1 MPIVYMAHEKMAQM
15 WFVRTAL
22 AYLGT
27 PYVWGGDDPSG
38 FDCSGFVLECLKSAG
53 LVGESEDYTAD
64 GLLRLFEGKVV
75 DGPIKGGLLFYLNSR
90 GRATHVTIC
99 LDEYF
104 QIGASGGG
112 STTKDASG
120 AWRDNAFV
128 KIRPIRFDALKMRV
142 VRVF

>member
-1 MPIVYMAHEKMAQM
+1 MVNAMMAEK
-15 WFVRTAL
+15 WFLKTAL

-38 FDCSGFVLECLKSAG
+38 FDCSGYVIECLKSAG

-64 GLLRLFEGKVV
+64 ELLRLFEDNVV
-75 DGPIKGGLLFYLNSR
+75 DGPVRGGLLFYLDER
-90 GRATHVTIC
+90 GRAIHVTIC

-112 STTKDASG
+112 SKTTSVDA
-120 AWRDNAFV
+120 AWRENAYV